1 MALPLKPFNLNRFIK
16 EFSAI
21 WRDCRLYQYNMKG
34 FKTKLF
40 YSVQYEEILRQTSL
54 YNDGITFKTFQFEA
68 FFIGIQ
74 YNMTGF
80 KTTSVQY
87 EGCHCSIHYNVK
99 GF

>member
-1 MALPLKPFNLNRFIK
+1 
-16 EFSAI
+16 
-21 WRDCRLYQYNMKG
+21 MKG

-40 YSVQYEEILRQTSL
+40 YSLQYEGILRQTSP
-54 YNDGITFKTFQFEA
+54 YNDGITSKTLHFEA
-68 FFIGIQ
+68 DYKGIQ

-87 EGCHCSIHYNVK
+87 EGLHCSIHYNMK